1 MVLSSKRK
9 HWRLITYLWVILG
22 KTYNLAFGNK
32 TIIALDVMM
41 QRYFE
46 GLYKTKEIVSFWKML
61 LFFSVLAYAPDMGQ
75 SI

>member
-1 MVLSSKRK
+1 M
-9 HWRLITYLWVILG
+9 G